1 MFKHFFVLGVIASI
15 ASIVACL
22 VYAKL
27 YAIILVDF
35 SEGLSDIK
43 IITNNLIVGMSA
55 CFVAFSLNIIVKKTS
70 ISEFIF
76 NLLFSLV
83 AIAFVFVVM
92 NANDPAFTDENA
104 TLFAEFYKGYLMPML
119 FFPLLTW
126 FTFKPLILKK

>member
-1 MFKHFFVLGVIASI
+1 MFKRFFILGLVASI

-22 VYAKL
+22 IYTKL
-27 YAIILVDF
+27 YATILVDF
-35 SEGLSDIK
+35 SEGMSVSK

-55 CFVAFSLNIIVKKTS
+55 CFIAFSLNTIFKKTS

-92 NANDPAFTDENA
+92 SANDPAFTDENA
-104 TLFAEFYKGYLMPML
+104 ALFAEFYKGYLMPML

-126 FTFKPLILKK
+126 FTFKPLIFKK